1 MSIFLTAT
9 LVSNFRHQ
17 LVFENET
24 FSPSQSIPN
33 RTVSR
38 QIFFS
43 SKKIFFPFPWPP
55 KNIWSDL
62 WSWVFPDS
70 PTGLILCF
78 LLMEEED
85 GKNLYLRFFP
95 SRHLALFRVVK
106 RVIRWVIGS
115 DNSFL
120 SEVICFSDGSR
131 VNYLDNLSLNCTK
144 C

>member
-1 MSIFLTAT
+1 MKL
-9 LVSNFRHQ
+9 LVRRNRFQ
-17 LVFENET
+17 IG
-24 FSPSQSIPN
+24 QS
-33 RTVSR
+33 RAK
-38 QIFFS
+38 FFS
-43 SKKIFFPFPWPP
+43 VRKSFFFPFPWPP
-55 KNIWSDL
+55 KIIGSDL

-95 SRHLALFRVVK
+95 SLALFRVVK

-120 SEVICFSDGSR
+120 SDVICFSDDSR
-131 VNYLDNLSLNCTK
+131 VNYLHNLSLNCAK
-144 C
+144 CLFYSHALR